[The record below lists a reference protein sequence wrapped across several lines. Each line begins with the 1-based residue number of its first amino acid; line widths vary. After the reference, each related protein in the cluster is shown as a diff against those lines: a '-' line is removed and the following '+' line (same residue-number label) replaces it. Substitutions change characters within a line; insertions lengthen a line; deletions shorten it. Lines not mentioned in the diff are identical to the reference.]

1 MNNYLVVMLHPKD
14 RTSPG
19 MIVNE
24 NLDRSRALR
33 IARALN
39 EDRWN
44 NWNYWAVSEEN
55 FKQSF
60 SDEENQK

>member
-1 MNNYLVVMLHPKD
+1 MNDYLVVMRHPKD

-24 NLDRSRALR
+24 NLDRGRALR

-44 NWNYWAVSEEN
+44 NWNY
-55 FKQSF
+55 
-60 SDEENQK
+60 